1 MSSLCYNER
10 GERSMLYLDAAAT
23 TPPWPEVVEAYARAW
38 QERFAHPGSPHELG
52 LRAAELLKAARRQ
65 VAELLGVE
73 PEEVFFTNGAT
84 EANAAVF
91 LGAASSAPEG
101 RRHIVTTAVEHP
113 SVLEPLARL
122 ERRGFRVTY
131 VAPDRSGTLRARDV
145 LAALTPE
152 TFLVSV
158 MYVNHETGSI
168 HPIEEIGAG
177 LRERPNV
184 RFHVDAVQAAAVL
197 PLPIR
202 AARIDYLTLSGHK
215 IHGPRRTGLL
225 FVRKGLP
232 PPRLYGD
239 GVPEGGVLHPGTPD
253 VAAAAAFAR
262 ALRLTE
268 ERRTAFVERV
278 RDLSERL
285 REGLEARGAVVL
297 SPRLSRASH
306 ILNVSFPGMR
316 GEVLVRAL
324 SAHGVYVGTRS
335 ACRSR
340 APRSHV
346 LTAMRLPAE
355 LVSGSIRLSFAEDLE
370 PEAAEEILSRFDRAL
385 RDLRSRS

>member
-1 MSSLCYNER
+1 MF
-10 GERSMLYLDAAAT
+10 YLDAAAT
-23 TPPWPEVVEAYARAW
+23 TPPWPEVVDAYARAW

-52 LRAAELLKAARRQ
+52 RRAFALLEVARRQ

-84 EANAAVF
+84 EANAAVL

-122 ERRGFRVTY
+122 ERQGFRVTY

-177 LRERPNV
+177 LRDRPNV

-197 PLPIR
+197 SLPIR
-202 AARIDYLTLSGHK
+202 TARIDYLTLSGHK
-215 IHGPRRTGLL
+215 LHGPRRTGLL

-239 GVPEGGVLHPGTPD
+239 DVQEVGVLHPGTPD

-262 ALRLTE
+262 ALRLVE
-268 ERRTAFVERV
+268 ERRATFVARAQA
-278 RDLSERL
+278 LSERL

-297 SPRLSRASH
+297 SPRLVRAPH
-306 ILNVSFPGMR
+306 ILNVSFPGLR

-324 SAHGVYVGTRS
+324 SAHGVYVGS
-335 ACRSR
+335 APPAGAARPVPTCSR
-340 APRSHV
+340 PCGSPRNSS
-346 LTAMRLPAE
+346 
-355 LVSGSIRLSFAEDLE
+355 SGAY
-370 PEAAEEILSRFDRAL
+370 A
-385 RDLRSRS
+385 